1 MTIQMPNALRAAT
14 FAVSLSALAL
24 FAAPAFAADAAPI
37 KGNAEAGATKAATCM
52 ACHGPNGNGSIS
64 PEWPAL
70 AGQGANYI
78 AEQVAA
84 VKDGKR
90 SIPTMLPIVQ
100 GLSAQDIADIGVYFA
115 RQTPM
120 GREADSATWAAGEKL
135 YRNGDTARAIP
146 ACTTCHGPAAK
157 GTPAANYPA
166 LRAQHAAYTLKQL
179 NDYASDV
186 RYTKDAK
193 GKSQAPA
200 NAAMMQTIASRL
212 TADERRSLA
221 SYIQGMR

>member
-1 MTIQMPNALRAAT
+1 MTIQMPTALRAAT
-14 FAVSLSALAL
+14 IAVSLSALAA
-24 FAAPAFAADAAPI
+24 FAAPAFATTAAPV

-52 ACHGPNGNGSIS
+52 ACHGPNGNGSIN

-70 AGQGANYI
+70 AGQGSGYI

-90 SIPTMLPIVQ
+90 AVAQMMPIVQ
-100 GLSAQDIADIGVYFA
+100 GLSAQDMADIGVYFA
-115 RQTPM
+115 KQTPV
-120 GREADSATWAAGEKL
+120 GREADATTWSAGEKL
-135 YRNGDTARAIP
+135 YRNGDPTRAIP
-146 ACTTCHGPAAK
+146 ACLSCHGPAAK
-157 GTPAANYPA
+157 GNPAANYPA
-166 LRAQHAAYTLKQL
+166 LRAQHAVYTLKQL
-179 NDYASDV
+179 NDYAADA

-200 NAAMMQTIASRL
+200 NAVMMQTISSRL